1 MRDLVRKLGQRF
13 LAGFHGHEA
22 SSEIRSLIRDF
33 GIGHVILFARNV
45 DSPAQVA
52 RLCGELQEL
61 NRRVDSDIPLLIA
74 VDQEGGR
81 VARLREPW
89 TVWPPLRALG
99 RIGDERLAQE
109 MGAALAAELGACGIR
124 WNMAPVVD
132 VDTNPNNPI
141 INDRSFGEVP
151 EIVGRLGVALSR
163 GLEAGGVASC
173 AKHFPGHG
181 DTDIDSHLELPS
193 VGHSRSRLED
203 IELRPFRDMIEA
215 GIASIM
221 TAHVLVREWDDGF
234 PATLSPVVIGELL
247 RGQMGYRGVVVSDDL
262 EMRAI
267 AKHWDVGEA
276 AVKAASAGCDVLAV
290 CATAELQVR
299 ALEALIHATESGALP
314 KKPFDDSG
322 ERIRRLKERFAL
334 PHEDPDPRR
343 AGKAAGRP
351 ESQALA
357 SEIAERGGY

>member
-124 WNMAPVVD
+124 WNMSPRCNWSA
-132 VDTNPNNPI
+132 T
-141 INDRSFGEVP
+141 R
-151 EIVGRLGVALSR
+151 
-163 GLEAGGVASC
+163 AG
-173 AKHFPGHG
+173 
-181 DTDIDSHLELPS
+181 D
-193 VGHSRSRLED
+193 SRLKTNRLSFSRPA
-203 IELRPFRDMIEA
+203 IRGSTLRYE
-215 GIASIM
+215 
-221 TAHVLVREWDDGF
+221 TAPSRTEGF
-234 PATLSPVVIGELL
+234 TTP
-247 RGQMGYRGVVVSDDL
+247 
-262 EMRAI
+262 
-267 AKHWDVGEA
+267 
-276 AVKAASAGCDVLAV
+276 
-290 CATAELQVR
+290 
-299 ALEALIHATESGALP
+299 
-314 KKPFDDSG
+314 
-322 ERIRRLKERFAL
+322 
-334 PHEDPDPRR
+334 
-343 AGKAAGRP
+343 
-351 ESQALA
+351 
-357 SEIAERGGY
+357 